1 MAVANLPEPAFRIR
15 EKRKE
20 KRKRK
25 KKKETREF
33 GTEVLGGLR
42 HRHSVASAP
51 VFVLALFGHKRS
63 GIRDSDSLR

>member
-20 KRKRK
+20 KRKN
-25 KKKETREF
+25 KKETREF

-42 HRHSVASAP
+42 HRHSVASAR